1 MAAPVVNG
9 TFIKCSCSS
18 TQAPGTPI
26 PGELAA
32 NANVF
37 PPAAPMSNSI
47 SVISSKF
54 VKCGNKDV
62 ATIQDNKSMVN
73 IKPFQNS
80 CKSASNTANIS
91 ASKAATTSAT
101 AAANGVYTPMTVL
114 TPCLPSITGPWSPG
128 CATVSIGGNPVL
140 NDTSKL
146 MCTHGGVIEIESTN
160 PPSTVKVP

>member
-9 TFIKCSCSS
+9 TFIKCSCASAQ
-18 TQAPGTPI
+18 TPGTPI

-32 NANVF
+32 NANML
-37 PPAAPMSNSI
+37 PPAVPMSNSI

-54 VKCGNKDV
+54 VKCGNNDV

-91 ASKAATTSAT
+91 ASKAATASAT
-101 AAANGVYTPMTVL
+101 ASAGGTYTPMTVL
-114 TPCLPSITGPWSPG
+114 MPCLPAITGPWAPG
-128 CATVSIGGNPVL
+128 CSTVSIGGVPAL
-140 NDTSKL
+140 NNTSKL
-146 MCTHGGVIEIESTN
+146 MCMHGGVIEIEPTN
-160 PPSTVKVP
+160 PPSTVKIP